1 MSHSKMT
8 PRLEKFLRALSANA
22 DGSPIR
28 TKGFHLSFWEQEI
41 TSKFYG
47 FVYPENFS
55 EISF

>member
-1 MSHSKMT
+1 MT